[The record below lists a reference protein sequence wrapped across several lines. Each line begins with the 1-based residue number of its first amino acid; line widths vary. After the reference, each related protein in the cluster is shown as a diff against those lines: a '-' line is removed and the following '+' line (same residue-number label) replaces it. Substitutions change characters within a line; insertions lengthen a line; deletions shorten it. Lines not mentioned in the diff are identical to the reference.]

1 MTDHRMTWQ
10 NPRILCILLLV
21 FLCGA
26 TAGALAMRL
35 GSNSGRKPG
44 IPPLGEGASSISID
58 RFRRELAL
66 SPDQA
71 RQMETILNDFM
82 MYYQQVRDQLDS
94 VRADGKSKILQI
106 LNDEQKQKFL
116 RMLNE
121 TKQQVR

>member
-1 MTDHRMTWQ
+1 MTDHRITWQ

-35 GSNSGRKPG
+35 GFTSSTRK
-44 IPPLGEGASSISID
+44 LGPAWSDGANAISID
-58 RFRRELAL
+58 RFRRELSL
-66 SPDQA
+66 SSDQS

-94 VRADGKSKILQI
+94 VRADGKSKILEI

-121 TKQQVR
+121 TKQQTR

>member
-26 TAGALAMRL
+26 TAGALTMRL
-35 GSNSGRKPG
+35 GFSGSYRRG
-44 IPPLGEGASSISID
+44 STYWQEGGKEISIE
-58 RFRRELAL
+58 RFRRELNL
-66 SPDQA
+66 TPDQA

-82 MYYQQVRDQLDS
+82 MYYQQVKDQLDS
-94 VRADGKSKILQI
+94 VRADGKAKILQI

-116 RMLNE
+116 RMLTE
-121 TKQQVR
+121 TRQTR